1 MWLGYL
7 ITLAPTVTLWDAG
20 EFITAAKTLGIPHPP
35 GTPLWVLLGHV
46 WGGLVAVGR
55 YAWRLNLM
63 SASFSA
69 AGAACLF
76 LVVHRVLRDEP
87 ALLRL
92 GGAAAGAVLA
102 AFTFTAWQNSN
113 EAEVYMVAVFSI
125 AAISWLCLVWRDR
138 RGTERAA
145 QVLVLI
151 AYVAALSI
159 GNHLLTLL
167 VGPAVSAFVFHVLRT
182 APSPD
187 PAERRAE
194 WSEWAV
200 LSALWVLLIAV
211 GLGSTPL
218 LWLGGI
224 LCAAATIWAATVRS
238 VVFPLAALA
247 VAAVG
252 VSTYA
257 FLYIRSG
264 LDPILDMADP
274 ETWSRLV
281 SVIRR
286 EQYPARGLLDD
297 PRFLPGP
304 ENPGRSPVMFL
315 RQLVNYAQYFSWQWG
330 RLLGQA
336 EGAGAVVFGALGLA
350 GLADLRR
357 RDRSAW
363 WLLGVLWFV
372 TGFGLVVY
380 MNFKPGFSLFWDQYP
395 TMDEH
400 EVRERDYFFTVSFQA
415 WGLLAAL
422 GLVALARRLGRAGGG
437 GERAASRPWAAWV
450 LAAALLPFALNFTAA
465 SRRHGLDATLA
476 RDFAYNMLQSVEPY
490 GVIFSY
496 GDNDTYPLWY
506 AQEVEGVRQDVVNV
520 NLSLANID
528 WYLRQLRDRP
538 IRPYD
543 ASAGPLIYL
552 RDGRPPP
559 APTAPVL
566 GVSDDLLARMAPV
579 QLDRDVVFRAG
590 GLELPLQRGLALYVR
605 DQAILLILEQQLRPG
620 GGGRPVTFGISS
632 GRGAWLG
639 LEPNLIEQGL
649 ALKVFPGRP
658 DTVPGV
664 IAGIQG
670 LSVDTARTAYL
681 VDRVFRFGRLLEAD
695 TLVLE
700 PSARQVVTSMAVP
713 FLELAPA
720 AALRGD
726 RPMALTYLRRA
737 QHLAPSAGLARLLAQ
752 VESVGLDVLVPQVPA
767 PNAGSRTAPTSKPR
781 ARP

>member
-1 MWLGYL
+1 M
-7 ITLAPTVTLWDAG
+7 TLWDAG

-46 WGGLVAVGR
+46 WGGLVAVGQ

-76 LVVHRVLRDEP
+76 LVIHRVLVDEP
-87 ALLRL
+87 APLRL
-92 GGAAAGAVLA
+92 GGAAAAAVLA

-113 EAEVYMVAVFSI
+113 EAEVYMVSVFSI
-125 AAISWLCLVWRDR
+125 AAITWLCLLWRDR

-145 QVLVLI
+145 QALVLI

-167 VGPAVSAFVFHVLRT
+167 VGPAVSAFLFHVLRT
-182 APSPD
+182 DPSPD
-187 PAERRAE
+187 PAQRRAA

-200 LSALWVLLIAV
+200 LSTLWVVLIAV

-218 LWLGGI
+218 LWLGG
-224 LCAAATIWAATVRS
+224 LLFAGATVWAATARS

-274 ETWSRLV
+274 ETWRNLV

-304 ENPGRSPVMFL
+304 DNPGRSPVMFL
-315 RQLVNYAQYFSWQWG
+315 RQLVNYAQYFNWQWV

-336 EGAGAVVFGALGLA
+336 EVAGTIAFGALGLA
-350 GLADLRR
+350 GLAELRR

-363 WLLGVLWFV
+363 WLLVVLWLV
-372 TGFGLVVY
+372 TGLGLVVY
-380 MNFKPGFSLFWDQYP
+380 MNFKPGFSLFWDQYR

-415 WGLLAAL
+415 WGLFAAL
-422 GLVALARRLGRAGGG
+422 GLVVLVRRLGRAVGRGGG
-437 GERAASRPWAAWV
+437 AGWV
-450 LAAALLPFALNFTAA
+450 LAAALLPFVLNFTAA
-465 SRRHGLDATLA
+465 SRRHGPDATLA

-506 AQEVEGVRQDVVNV
+506 TQEVEGVRRDVVNV
-520 NLSLANID
+520 NLSLANTD

-543 ASAGPLIYL
+543 AASGPPIYL
-552 RDGRPPP
+552 HEGRPPP
-559 APTAPVL
+559 APTSPVL
-566 GVSDDLLARMAPV
+566 DVSDDLLARMAPV

-590 GLELPLQRGLALYVR
+590 GLELPLRRGLALYVR
-605 DQAILLILEQQLRPG
+605 DQAILLILEQQLR

-639 LEPNLIEQGL
+639 LEPKLIQQGL

-658 DTVPGV
+658 DTVRGV

-670 LSVDTARTAYL
+670 IPVDTARTTYL
-681 VDRVFRFGRLLEAD
+681 VDRVFRFGGLLEAD

-726 RPMALTYLRRA
+726 RPTALTYLRRA
-737 QHLAPSAGLARLLAQ
+737 QHLAPSAGLARLVAQ
-752 VESVGLDVLVPQVPA
+752 VESAGVDILLPQA
-767 PNAGSRTAPTSKPR
+767 LGSDSGRTAPTSKPR